1 MVFTSLLKSY
11 ATSDSRPSIM
21 KISFFM
27 ILTGLAAV
35 SLYVS
40 IPTGSNYGT
49 RQNTPYIL
57 ELKDMEDASYSP
69 RRFHQDGFGGI
80 YNIGHAPG
88 ARAFRHLATNVPV
101 IIPTSAVPH
110 AVESLSE
117 ENIRN
122 LRGHYLH
129 DEHRSPFAS
138 YLYDR
143 PAEELKKEQE
153 EFEKKLD
160 QIRKEYGAWD
170 FHDHAGKS
178 IRPIPNFEKV
188 PYRDMKNKDFPA
200 TSWQMDQKYVTDLIS
215 EGKKLI
221 VRMRKGLY
229 AEYGWDDS
237 KDTQERDDAWNI
249 EISEEKTRGQPGI
262 GWISTRAFNMLAKK
276 LLHAMITNDEF
287 YFILGGHSAAAGH
300 GNNHSQQYTM
310 QFAEVMEPV
319 FQKLGVRLI
328 ARNMAMGGLGTIH
341 FGVGSGHTYGE
352 KDYIRWDSGMTE
364 GRIMHNM
371 DIFNKQA
378 ILGGERVPII
388 STDNPLNLEKE
399 SNGTFWWGK
408 MNNLPT
414 FVPLTTGLDQ
424 VETVPLAAQ
433 YLKCA
438 DDVKE
443 LCADKGNPNK
453 YHSVCW
459 EPRSD
464 YTPAMT
470 QVNAAGGTA
479 SWHPGDRYHRMISR
493 QDVFLF
499 LKAFDKAFELWEEGI
514 EKDGFPLKETYWHVG
529 GDYMNVQSKLSEF
542 LNGEGLGESA
552 CEKGL
557 QGQGLDKA
565 CRIRM
570 KAMTEWTPG
579 NPTQQIRRYAKSAK
593 NGYKMEWPISEVYQG
608 IDVLPLS
615 WKVPLDQVDLHAIA
629 IVTTS
634 KAPEYDFEW
643 TEGPSKDEESIPT
656 NSRRY
661 LRDTIQTI
669 TVQSTKES
677 NEAIFG
683 IEEDRA
689 LITDV
694 VVPGVGWGIL
704 SPGAVGFCDGSA
716 QSLCYRSSTMNCLL
730 QGTNDAHN
738 NVVGNALSGWLV
750 LTLPKVSEGFVF
762 MKLEWWYPRG
772 NDFWLTKDWTELN
785 NGIDVGER
793 NLKDEVEGERSMKA
807 LPKPWPA
814 DMEIDIA
821 VNGKIVDT
829 LHGGPSVNSVPELI
843 QDRPQLSY
851 NEQFFKLLDD
861 KSLADGGDLEFAI
874 RIRSTEN
881 PKDASFGIS
890 YIYYA

>member
-1 MVFTSLLKSY
+1 
-11 ATSDSRPSIM
+11 
-21 KISFFM
+21 
-27 ILTGLAAV
+27 
-35 SLYVS
+35 
-40 IPTGSNYGT
+40 
-49 RQNTPYIL
+49 
-57 ELKDMEDASYSP
+57 
-69 RRFHQDGFGGI
+69 
-80 YNIGHAPG
+80 
-88 ARAFRHLATNVPV
+88 
-101 IIPTSAVPH
+101 
-110 AVESLSE
+110 
-117 ENIRN
+117 
-122 LRGHYLH
+122 
-129 DEHRSPFAS
+129 
-138 YLYDR
+138 
-143 PAEELKKEQE
+143 
-153 EFEKKLD
+153 
-160 QIRKEYGAWD
+160 
-170 FHDHAGKS
+170 
-178 IRPIPNFEKV
+178 
-188 PYRDMKNKDFPA
+188 
-200 TSWQMDQKYVTDLIS
+200 
-215 EGKKLI
+215 
-221 VRMRKGLY
+221 
-229 AEYGWDDS
+229 
-237 KDTQERDDAWNI
+237 
-249 EISEEKTRGQPGI
+249 
-262 GWISTRAFNMLAKK
+262 
-276 LLHAMITNDEF
+276 
-287 YFILGGHSAAAGH
+287 
-300 GNNHSQQYTM
+300 
-310 QFAEVMEPV
+310 
-319 FQKLGVRLI
+319 
-328 ARNMAMGGLGTIH
+328 
-341 FGVGSGHTYGE
+341 
-352 KDYIRWDSGMTE
+352 
-364 GRIMHNM
+364 
-371 DIFNKQA
+371 
-378 ILGGERVPII
+378 
-388 STDNPLNLEKE
+388 
-399 SNGTFWWGK
+399 
-408 MNNLPT
+408 
-414 FVPLTTGLDQ
+414 
-424 VETVPLAAQ
+424 
-433 YLKCA
+433 
-438 DDVKE
+438 
-443 LCADKGNPNK
+443 
-453 YHSVCW
+453 
-459 EPRSD
+459 
-464 YTPAMT
+464 
-470 QVNAAGGTA
+470 
-479 SWHPGDRYHRMISR
+479 
-493 QDVFLF
+493 
-499 LKAFDKAFELWEEGI
+499 
-514 EKDGFPLKETYWHVG
+514 
-529 GDYMNVQSKLSEF
+529 MNVQSKLSEF